1 MQEKLTYIVE
11 GMLVITIMASVVLAV
26 YVMMAISNMP
36 Y

>member
-11 GMLVITIMASVVLAV
+11 GMLIFTTMASVILAA
-26 YVMMAISNMP
+26 YVMMTLSNMP

>member
-1 MQEKLTYIVE
+1 MQEKLLYIVE
-11 GMLVITIMASVVLAV
+11 GMLVFTTMASVVLAV

>member
-1 MQEKLTYIVE
+1 MQEKLLYIVE
-11 GMLVITIMASVVLAV
+11 GMLVFTTMASVILAV